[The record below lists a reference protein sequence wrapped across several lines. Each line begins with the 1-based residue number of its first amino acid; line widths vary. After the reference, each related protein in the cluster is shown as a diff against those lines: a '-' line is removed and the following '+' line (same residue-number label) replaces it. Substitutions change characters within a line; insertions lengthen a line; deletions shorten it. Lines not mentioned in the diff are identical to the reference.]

1 MSDDIRGLPEGYR
14 LPHEPMN
21 FQITPFFKVMPVLNV
36 AQSEI
41 QGREIRDLKEVVEL
55 RFAGDRNYSPVHLA
69 EEMSHKVG
77 DKVITFAERFSDQY
91 RAFLEGNSQL
101 ANGTALEELRMFG
114 ITDAQLSLCRAVK
127 VYSIE
132 ALDNLDGPNLK
143 VLGMNANALKD
154 MARRYMSQKLAD
166 VAKAT
171 DVDGL
176 RKEIERLR
184 ALIPA
189 HEASIEEKD
198 AALEAADDEFAVMS
212 DEELKAYLANQ
223 TGARP
228 RGNPS
233 HDTLV
238 RMAREVAA

>member
-1 MSDDIRGLPEGYR
+1 
-14 LPHEPMN
+14 
-21 FQITPFFKVMPVLNV
+21 
-36 AQSEI
+36 
-41 QGREIRDLKEVVEL
+41 
-55 RFAGDRNYSPVHLA
+55 
-69 EEMSHKVG
+69 
-77 DKVITFAERFSDQY
+77 
-91 RAFLEGNSQL
+91 
-101 ANGTALEELRMFG
+101 MFG

-154 MARRYMSQKLAD
+154 MARRYMSQKQAD

-171 DVDGL
+171 DVDDL
-176 RKEIERLR
+176 RKEIDRLR
-184 ALIPA
+184 ALIPQQ
-189 HEASIEEKD
+189 EASYEEQ
-198 AALEAADDEFAVMS
+198 AAAIEAADDEFAVMS
-212 DEELKAYLANQ
+212 DEELKAYLADQ